1 MGQVNNETQKL
12 KMKFKLNIFIVA
24 LLLLAVSCSR
34 KVALQ
39 KSHTKQQQDSSHVAI
54 DTSTKTTVNQST
66 RTTKFG
72 DTLKANLFVAKP
84 ADSTKPATPFF
95 IESNGL
101 KISGTLQPVN
111 NNLGF
116 LLNLNAVAKP
126 TEVIEKGIITSTE
139 KKGITQQTTT
149 KKNTEAEQK
158 SKAVEAVNEL
168 PKWVSVTI
176 MVVAM
181 FLLIAFVLYLL
192 QSDAKQ
198 QQQNAR

>member
-54 DTSTKTTVNQST
+54 DTSSKTTLNQST

-72 DTLKANLFVAKP
+72 DTLKANLFVAKSI
-84 ADSTKPATPFF
+84 DSTNPATPFV

-101 KISGTLQPVN
+101 KIKGTLQPVN

-116 LLNLNAVAKP
+116 LLNLNAIAKP
-126 TEVIEKGIITSTE
+126 TEVTENSITTTTE
-139 KKGITQQTTT
+139 KKGIAQQTTT
-149 KKNTEAEQK
+149 QKNTEAEQK
-158 SKAVEAVNEL
+158 SKAVESVNEL
-168 PKWVSVTI
+168 PKWVSITI
-176 MVVAM
+176 MVIAI
-181 FLLIAFVLYLL
+181 LLVIALHFYLS
-192 QSDAKQ
+192 QSERQQ